1 MMTNKDLLSI
11 DSQPLFVQT
20 LQKPI
25 PSAYV
30 HVPFCGSI
38 CAYCAFERTLYQDK
52 LAKAWLERIIQEIQR
67 ELHQA
72 KLQDPAFQL
81 QTIYIGGGTPTKLSV
96 EELDQLLS
104 CFQGFLAPQGEWT
117 IEANP
122 ESLTLEKLLLL
133 KRHGINRLSIGIQS
147 FNDRRLAS
155 LGRHHTAKEAKEAFW
170 QARKAGFENIS
181 VDLMYGFFD
190 QSLEELDRDLD
201 AFLALQAEHLSIYS
215 LILEPN
221 TLLSKNQIPEI
232 DESLGALLY
241 EHIERRLESAGY
253 EHYEVS
259 SYAKENHYGL
269 HNTLIWLDGL
279 YYGFGYGAIGRNEEG
294 LHRFEGSLGQYAK
307 GQGIRLYEED
317 ANPWFDALMTGLRT
331 RFGVDIEAWQR
342 RYGLDFFQRYKVV
355 LEKYRNLLFVENGRL
370 FVNGHGMEILD
381 TILID
386 FLMEDC

>member
-1 MMTNKDLLSI
+1 MMTSKDLH
-11 DSQPLFVQT
+11 QVEHPLFVQT
-20 LQKPI
+20 LQEPI

-52 LAKAWLERIIQEIQR
+52 LAQTWLDQITQEIQR

-72 KLQDPAFQL
+72 KLQDPTFRL
-81 QTIYIGGGTPTKLSV
+81 QTIYIGGGTPTRLSL
-96 EELDQLLS
+96 EALDQLLS
-104 CFQGFLAPQGEWT
+104 CFQGFLTPQGEWT

-147 FNDRRLAS
+147 FNDQRLAS
-155 LGRHHTAKEAKEAFW
+155 LGRNHTAKEAKEAFGR
-170 QARKAGFENIS
+170 ARKVGFENIS

-190 QSLEELDRDLD
+190 QSLEELDQDLD
-201 AFLALQAEHLSIYS
+201 AFLALDAEHLSIYS

-221 TLLSKNQIPEI
+221 TLLSKKKTPEI
-232 DESLGALLY
+232 EESLGALLY
-241 EHIERRLESAGY
+241 EHIEKRLEAAGY

-259 SYAKENHYGL
+259 SYAKEHHYGL

-279 YYGFGYGAIGRNEEG
+279 YYGFGYGAIGRNEKG
-294 LHRFEGSLGQYAK
+294 LHRFDGSLRQYVG
-307 GQGIRLYEED
+307 GQGTRLYEED
-317 ANPWFDALMTGLRT
+317 TNPWFDALMTGLRT
-331 RFGVDIEAWQR
+331 RFGVDIEAWQA
-342 RYGLDFFQRYKVV
+342 RYGFNFFQKYQSV
-355 LEKYRNLLFVENGRL
+355 LEKYRDLLRVEKGHL
-370 FVNGHGMEILD
+370 VVNSQGMEILD
-381 TILID
+381 TILVD